1 MSARMRPS
9 VGRRLPVRRRRQLAD
24 GNWGGVSA
32 CLFSSSAKIR
42 GLGVFG
48 IVSTNFPLEAA
59 RSFSCSTYA
68 LQASVRPSRSYSHQ
82 DDHDRDAKD
91 GQTGESSHHQ
101 PMALTGVVTRTVDR

>member
-1 MSARMRPS
+1 M
-9 VGRRLPVRRRRQLAD
+9 PVCALQSGAAYRCVAAVNSQTAI
-24 GNWGGVSA
+24 GGVSA